1 MTPRNPGKPIRP
13 LRRHARGQTA
23 VLMTLV
29 IGTLIGAMALGADV
43 AVMYFNHLKLQKAVD
58 AAALA
63 GATYLQGGV
72 QFTSSSPGCGSAGN
86 SAQEAACTYAAN
98 NGLATSGNSLV
109 INQPGTGLPPGAQ
122 TPNIQVF
129 AQLTGLPYTFGRVLG
144 LTTYS
149 VAAGA
154 TATASNPTQS
164 VQGLFP
170 MAVQCN
176 PPCNLNSLNPGSPV
190 QFGDKFPMGASGNW
204 QWLDSGSGS
213 SGVGQAITGGMPG
226 TYSIGGP
233 ITSETGNI
241 GNSDPIISAF
251 SILTSSCPTLS
262 GDPCSGSNPDIIP
275 SGDPCLVTV
284 PAVNFGGC
292 TGGCTTTI
300 EGFANVYLEPSS
312 TSTNIT
318 ACFVQTVT
326 PNSTA
331 GASTAPQLGSYMQP
345 QLIQ

>member
-1 MTPRNPGKPIRP
+1 M
-13 LRRHARGQTA
+13 RHARGQTA

-72 QFTSSSPGCGSAGN
+72 QFTSSSSGCGSMN
-86 SAQEAACTYAAN
+86 DSAQQAACTYAAN
-98 NGLATSGNSLV
+98 NGLATSGNSLI

-122 TPNIQVF
+122 TPNIQVI
-129 AQLTGLPYTFGRVLG
+129 AQITGVPYTFGRVLG

-149 VAAGA
+149 VSAGA
-154 TATASNPTQS
+154 TAAANDPTQS
-164 VQGLFP
+164 VQGIFP

-176 PPCNLNSLNPGSPV
+176 SPCNLTNLNPGSTEL
-190 QFGDKFPMGASGNW
+190 FGVKFSPTGSAAGNW

-213 SGVGQAITGGMPG
+213 SGVSQAITSGMSG

-233 ITSETGNI
+233 ITTEPGNKANAGPI
-241 GNSDPIISAF
+241 RQAFATRMSQCSAMSSDP
-251 SILTSSCPTLS
+251 CN
-262 GDPCSGSNPDIIP
+262 GGNPNNIP
-275 SGDPCLVTV
+275 SNDPCLVTV
-284 PAVNFGGC
+284 PAVNYGGC
-292 TGGCTTTI
+292 TGSCTTNI
-300 EGFANVYLEPSS
+300 EGFVNVYIEPSS

-331 GASTAPQLGSYMQP
+331 GAAGAPQLGSYMQP